1 MLSRFLNPLLE
12 QTPTLLPEAEIQQ
25 FKALSIEQLL
35 SKLAAGAVQFGIN
48 LCIAVV
54 VFAVGKFIID
64 RIYNFLSLIL
74 FRRNVDRS
82 LASFI
87 LSFVRIVLYF
97 VLLVTCIGI
106 LGIETSSFL
115 ALFASAGVAVG
126 MALSGTLQNFAGG
139 VLILFLKPYKV
150 GDYIEALGYAGTVKE
165 IQIFHTLINTFDNKS
180 IIIPN
185 GPLSTSSINNWSRE
199 KFRRVSW
206 EISIS
211 YSDSVEDA
219 RRTIENLL
227 EQDPRVVKGFLEDH
241 VEPEST
247 STDDSEENTVAEEN
261 ETAEQPESRNWLVRL
276 FSSSKKKREAAI
288 EKWKHRR
295 EEKIRQL
302 VPKTQARF
310 SVVVNELADSAVI
323 IKVRAWVQ
331 TKNFWAVFYEYNE
344 KFYNELPKNNI
355 HFPFPQMDVHLD
367 RTDIKKDQP

>member
-1 MLSRFLNPLLE
+1 MLSRFLYLFAQGTSNII
-12 QTPTLLPEAEIQQ
+12 PEDEIQQ

-35 SKLAAGAVQFGIN
+35 SKLASGAVQFGIN
-48 LCIAVV
+48 LCIAIF

-64 RIYNFLSLIL
+64 RIYNFVSLIL

-87 LSFVRIVLYF
+87 LSFIRIVLYF

-106 LGIETSSFL
+106 IGIETSSFL

-139 VLILFLKPYKV
+139 VLILFLKPYRV
-150 GDYIEALGYAGTVKE
+150 GDYIEAQGYAGTVKE
-165 IQIFHTLINTFDNKS
+165 IQIFHTLINTFDNKA

-185 GPLSTSSINNWSRE
+185 GPLSTSTINNWSRE

-206 EISIS
+206 DISIS
-211 YSDSVEDA
+211 YTDKIEDA
-219 RRTIENLL
+219 RKTIEDLF
-227 EQDPRVVKGFLEDH
+227 EQDPRIVKGFLEDH
-241 VEPEST
+241 VEPET
-247 STDDSEENTVAEEN
+247 SPTDDNEENLTELPPDEGEEPKKQN
-261 ETAEQPESRNWLVRL
+261 WFMRIFFKSRERRNA
-276 FSSSKKKREAAI
+276 SI

-295 EEKIRQL
+295 EEKIRKL
-302 VPKTQARF
+302 VPKTDARF

-323 IKVRAWVQ
+323 IKVRAWVK
-331 TKNFWAVFYEYNE
+331 TKNYWAVFYEYNE

-355 HFPFPQMDVHLD
+355 HFPFPQMDVHLNHVD
-367 RTDIKKDQP
+367 GKKD

>member
-1 MLSRFLNPLLE
+1 MLSRFLNHLTQEGAPII
-12 QTPTLLPEAEIQQ
+12 PEAEIQQ

-35 SKLAAGAVQFGIN
+35 SKLAAGAVQFAIN
-48 LCIAVV
+48 FCIALV
-54 VFAVGKFIID
+54 VFVIGKFIID

-150 GDYIEALGYAGTVKE
+150 GDYIEAQGYAGTVKE
-165 IQIFHTLINTFDNKS
+165 IQIFHTLINTYDNKA

-206 EISIS
+206 DIAIS
-211 YSDSVEDA
+211 YSDSVDDA
-219 RRTIENLL
+219 RRTIEGLL

-241 VEPEST
+241 VEPDT
-247 STDDSEENTVAEEN
+247 DATDDNEENASGEEEN
-261 ETAEQPESRNWLVRL
+261 SAADKPKKRNWLVRL
-276 FSSSKKKREAAI
+276 FSSSNRKREAAI

-295 EEKIRQL
+295 EEKIRKL
-302 VPKTQARF
+302 IPKTQARF

-323 IKVRAWVQ
+323 IKVRAWVK
-331 TKNFWAVFYEYNE
+331 TKNYWAVFYEYNE
-344 KFYNELPKNNI
+344 KFFNELPKNNI

-367 RTDIKKDQP
+367 RTDTTKE